1 MTPPRVD
8 PVGLVRAILREA
20 DGIMPDDSLSEM
32 SLAWVD
38 ARAMCRVVLAA
49 AERAKHGHGFDCHLH
64 TWDAPIECTCGHDA
78 LAAALK
84 GEE

>member
-1 MTPPRVD
+1 VD
-8 PVGLVRAILREA
+8 PVRLVRAILREA

-49 AERAKHGHGFDCHLH
+49 AERVRYGHNESCKGYSTRGHFAVVETCD
-64 TWDAPIECTCGHDA
+64 CGHDA

>member
-1 MTPPRVD
+1 
-8 PVGLVRAILREA
+8 
-20 DGIMPDDSLSEM
+20 MPDDSLSEM

-38 ARAMCRVVLAA
+38 ARAMCRIVLAA
-49 AERAKHGHGFDCHLH
+49 AARVKAGHNSELRCFEYDGKKVCS
-64 TWDAPIECTCGHDA
+64 CGHDA